1 MDFGLDRTSV
11 HKELR
16 HAVMYEVGLLL
27 AASPLQVAT
36 ATTAHHG
43 LQLQFLRFEGVGG
56 TTAVTLLVNMTESH
70 AVGYLI
76 FLQLILN
83 CIFSLGQ

>member
-1 MDFGLDRTSV
+1 MDFGLNRTSV

-16 HAVMYEVGLLL
+16 NSVMFEVELLL

-36 ATTAHHG
+36 ATAAHHG

-56 TTAVTLLVNMTESH
+56 ITAVTLLVNMTESH
-70 AVGYLI
+70 AVGFLI

-83 CIFSLGQ
+83 IFFSVGQ